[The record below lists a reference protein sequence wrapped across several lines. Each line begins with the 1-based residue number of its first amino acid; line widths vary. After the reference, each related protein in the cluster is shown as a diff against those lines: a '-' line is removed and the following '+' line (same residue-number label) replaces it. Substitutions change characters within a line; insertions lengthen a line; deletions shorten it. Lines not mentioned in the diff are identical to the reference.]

1 MWDEKLFSSLV
12 KSIFSFFLL
21 CIFLIT
27 ISPDCLASTFHT
39 VQAGDCLWSI
49 SRHYQVP
56 LEDLLEMNALNKDS
70 VLKIGQKIIIKKS
83 QEESRSE
90 TIVYQVCA
98 GDNVWSISKKFGVP
112 QEKILK
118 DNNLTES
125 SILRIGQKIKIN
137 GAQNQQAVVPTAK
150 GQPTTTTMQ
159 SYVIKQGD
167 SLWTISRVFGVS
179 IRTIMEA
186 NNLSEDSVLQIGMS
200 LKIPTQQSESPQVLV
215 AQNGQKNQAAEKEG
229 FYYTI
234 TSGDTL
240 WNISRKY
247 GVSVSTLMKVNNL
260 KSADRL
266 QINQKIWVS
275 SSEKRPSPG
284 DSSNQYQSYEVQAGD
299 SLWSIARRYR
309 VSLDLLMNVNG
320 LNQQSRLRVGQQI
333 RIPAYVAD
341 GYGES
346 QKGFIWPVMGRVSS
360 PFGMRGGRMHKGID
374 ICAPAGT
381 IIRAAQ
387 SGVVTFS
394 GASGNYGRMVIITHA
409 DGHQTVYAHNS
420 VNLVTRGQRVNQG
433 DPIARVGSTGNASG
447 YHCHFEIR
455 QNGTPINPMTRLGK

>member
-1 MWDEKLFSSLV
+1 MWNEKSAPTLV
-12 KSIFSFFLL
+12 RSFFGFFLL
-21 CIFLIT
+21 CLFLT
-27 ISPDCLASTFHT
+27 AISPDGLASTYHT
-39 VQAGDCLWSI
+39 IQAGDNLWSI
-49 SRHYQVP
+49 SRHYKVP
-56 LEDLLEMNALNKDS
+56 LESLMTMNALNKNS
-70 VLKIGQKIIIKKS
+70 ILKIGQKILIEKS
-83 QEESRSE
+83 QEESSKE
-90 TIVYQVCA
+90 IITYTICA
-98 GDNVWSISKKFGVP
+98 GDNIWSIAKKYGVP

-118 DNNLTES
+118 DNNLTEC
-125 SILRIGQKIKIN
+125 SILRIGQKIKIT
-137 GAQNQQAVVPTAK
+137 GSQNHQGTTQTAK
-150 GQPTTTTMQ
+150 NQPATTTIQ
-159 SYVIKQGD
+159 SYEIRKGD

-179 IRTIMEA
+179 IKTIMAE
-186 NNLSEDSVLQIGMS
+186 NNLSENSILQIGMK
-200 LKIPTQQSESPQVLV
+200 LKIPTQQNEAPQVLV
-215 AQNGQKNQAAEKEG
+215 AQNDKKNQTTGKEG

-234 TSGDTL
+234 ASGDTL

-247 GVSVSTLMKVNNL
+247 GVSVNTLLKVNNL

-275 SSEKRPSPG
+275 SSEKRPSSG
-284 DSSNQYQSYEVQAGD
+284 DTSNQYQIYQVQSGD

-320 LNQQSRLRVGQQI
+320 LNQQSRLRIGQQI
-333 RIPAYVAD
+333 RIPTYVSD

-346 QKGFIWPVMGRVSS
+346 QKGYIWPVRGRVSS

-394 GASGNYGRMVIITHA
+394 GSSGNYGRMVIITHA

-420 VNLVTRGQRVNQG
+420 VNLVTRGQRVNQS
-433 DPIARVGSTGNASG
+433 DPIARVGSTGNATG
-447 YHCHFEIR
+447 NHCHFEIR
-455 QNGTPINPMTRLGK
+455 QKGTAINPMSQLRK

>member
-1 MWDEKLFSSLV
+1 MWDEKSLSTVV
-12 KSIFSFFLL
+12 KSIFCFFLFCFFLL
-21 CIFLIT
+21 T
-27 ISPDCLASTFHT
+27 ISPESVASTIHM

-49 SRHYQVP
+49 SRRYHVP
-56 LEDLLEMNALNKDS
+56 LEDVLEMNALNKDS
-70 VLKIGQKIIIKKS
+70 ILKVGQKIIIKKS
-83 QEESRSE
+83 QEETSSE
-90 TIVYQVCA
+90 TIVYQVCS
-98 GDNVWSISKKFGVP
+98 GDNIWSIAKKYGVS

-137 GAQNQQAVVPTAK
+137 GAQNQKGVVTAAK
-150 GQPTTTTMQ
+150 EQPAKTTIQ
-159 SYVIKQGD
+159 KYVIQKGD

-179 IRTIMEA
+179 IKTIMTA
-186 NNLSEDSVLQIGMS
+186 NNLSEDSVLQIGME
-200 LKIPTQQSESPQVLV
+200 LKIPTQQNESPQVLV
-215 AQNGQKNQAAEKEG
+215 AQNGQKNQSSEKKG
-229 FYYTI
+229 FYYTV

-284 DSSNQYQSYEVQAGD
+284 DPSNQYQIYQVQAGD
-299 SLWSIARRYR
+299 NLWSIARRYR
-309 VSLDLLMNVNG
+309 VSLELLMNVNG
-320 LNQQSRLRVGQQI
+320 LNQQSRLRIGQQI
-333 RIPAYVAD
+333 RIPAYVED

-346 QKGFIWPVMGRVSS
+346 QKGFIWPLMGRVSS
-360 PFGMRGGRMHKGID
+360 PFGMRGRRMHNGID

-387 SGVVTFS
+387 SGIVTFS

-409 DGHQTVYAHNS
+409 NGQQTVYAHNS
-420 VNLVTRGQRVNQG
+420 INLVTRGQRVNQG
-433 DPIARVGSTGNASG
+433 DPIARVGSTGNATG
-447 YHCHFEIR
+447 NHCHFEIR
-455 QNGTPINPMTRLGK
+455 QNGTPINPMTWLGN